1 MTGELHEL
9 SDDRTGR
16 TAAAWPPEVRQAT
29 LPTAGRSPGV
39 ARKVARDA
47 LMSWQLT
54 HLTDTAV
61 LLISELVTNAVLH
74 ARADGSCLALWLE
87 IRGSRLRIEVHDGD
101 LRGPQPRTPSV
112 HDESGFGFVLVNA
125 LADNWGVRKT
135 AAGKAVW
142 AELDICPDHEQFDT
156 RLDREPR

>member
-1 MTGELHEL
+1 MAAGGPAGDAAH
-9 SDDRTGR
+9 GR
-16 TAAAWPPEVRQAT
+16 A
-29 LPTAGRSPGV
+29 V
-39 ARKVARDA
+39 ARRCAEVARDA
-47 LMSWQLT
+47 LTSWQLT

-74 ARADGSCLALWLE
+74 ARADGSCVALSLE

-101 LRGPQPRTPSV
+101 LRGPQPRTPSA

-142 AELDICPDHEQFDT
+142 AELDICLDHEQFDT

>member
-1 MTGELHEL
+1 MTSELHEL
-9 SDDRTGR
+9 SDDTGGW
-16 TAAAWPPEVRQAT
+16 TVAAEPDWVRQAT

-39 ARKVARDA
+39 ARQVARDA
-47 LMSWQLT
+47 LASWQLT

-74 ARADGSCLALWLE
+74 ARAEGSGLALLLE
-87 IRGSRLRIEVHDGD
+87 IRGRRLRIEVHDGD
-101 LRGPQPRTPSV
+101 LRGPRPRVPSGL
-112 HDESGFGFVLVNA
+112 DESGFGFVLVNS

-142 AELDICPDHEQFDT
+142 AELDT